1 MTNAPYLDND
11 EIEFVR
17 RLAEECGQLAISMHD
32 SIEIREKTGPDDPV
46 TSADTA
52 LSKKIVAELSSRFE
66 GDQVI
71 SEEDRTHPTTV
82 ASNSVWLIDPI
93 DGTKNYIKGNGQY
106 SVMIGLLVDCKPVFG
121 FVCEAEAG
129 KCYYGGPGY
138 GAFVRYSQGRVESIG
153 EQYAL
158 TTDSTDSADSQA
170 CVRVIMGT
178 RDRKRNPWIEEIESV
193 EIIKTGSIGLKVARI
208 LEGEADIMVHLSG
221 KLKTRDTAGPAA
233 IALGGNLE
241 VGTLSRPDL
250 NFPLPELFHNE
261 AVIMGRGGSLSWCRR
276 KLTDPNPMEASGK
289 S

>member
-1 MTNAPYLDND
+1 MGGERMRADLEVALELAQRADAITLDRFGALDLRIDTKPDLTPVTDAD
-11 EIEFVR
+11 EAVEADLRAV
-17 RLAEECGQLAISMHD
+17 LA
-32 SIEIREKTGPDDPV
+32 RERPDDEV
-46 TSADTA
+46 
-52 LSKKIVAELSSRFE
+52 L
-66 GDQVI
+66 G
-71 SEEDRTHPTTV
+71 EEYGGAATFSGRQWV
-82 ASNSVWLIDPI
+82 IDPI

-221 KLKTRDTAGPAA
+221 KLKTWDTAGPAA

-261 AVIMGRGGSLSWCRR
+261 AVIMGRGGSLNWCRR